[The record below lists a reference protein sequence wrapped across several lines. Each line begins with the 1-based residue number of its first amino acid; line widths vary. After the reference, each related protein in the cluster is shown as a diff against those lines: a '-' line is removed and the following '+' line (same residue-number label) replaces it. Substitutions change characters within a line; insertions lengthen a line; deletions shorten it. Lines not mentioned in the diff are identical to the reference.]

1 MSNVMFVYNEELALS
16 AGQSGFITESGAYI
30 ITISEAKFTTG
41 KGGACFI
48 EFSGESN
55 DGRKVNYLSVCYKK
69 NDGMDNQYG
78 INMINAII
86 GCAGVKQL
94 SYITKDDNTFIAPEL
109 TGKTVGLVLQKTLR
123 TKKSDGNDTFG
134 FDIRIPFIAKTS
146 QTLQELKEGKVA
158 ETINNIVSNLKDRDE
173 RKKSHNNSNDN
184 CYDSNMQPNQF
195 DDNFSPF

>member
-1 MSNVMFVYNEELALS
+1 MNNVMFVYNEELALS

-48 EFSGESN
+48 ELAGESN

-69 NDGMDNQYG
+69 NDGTDNQYG

-86 GCAGVKQL
+86 GCAGIKQL
-94 SYITKDDNTFIAPEL
+94 SYIKKDETFIAPEIA
-109 TGKTVGLVLQKTLR
+109 GKKVGLVLQKTLR

-134 FDIRIPFIAKTS
+134 FDIRIPFIAKTG

-158 ETINNIVSNLKDRDE
+158 ETVNNIVSNLKDRDE
-173 RKKSHNNSNDN
+173 RKKSHNNSYDN
-184 CYDSNMQPNQF
+184 YYDSNMQSNQY